1 MENGESEQE
10 ILLASDEDTGTKAE
24 PLPKVAQVG
33 VPWIEAEAAK
43 VCMADV
49 TPFIYW
55 WDK

>member
-24 PLPKVAQVG
+24 PLP
-33 VPWIEAEAAK
+33 WIEAEAAK
-43 VCMADV
+43 VCMAVV